1 MASKMKLSHPV
12 ALAAVRSK
20 VVVRLFFIH
29 CGYLM
34 FWPLSCYAVLSVH
47 SRLAMNH

>member
-1 MASKMKLSHPV
+1 MHLSHPE

-20 VVVRLFFIH
+20 AAVLLFVIH

-34 FWPLSCYAVLSVH
+34 FWSLSCYAVLSVFL
-47 SRLAMNH
+47 SRLAMIP